1 MIVFPL
7 HGTLGWHDG
16 VGVLVVV
23 STLAAWTALSALGAR
38 QGLAGART
46 PTRRR
51 RTPATEDARAG
62 HRSCGGATPDVAPGG
77 AVRALNGDTGAGVA
91 SRGQTGFGLPE
102 RETAS

>member
-16 VGVLVVV
+16 IGVLIVV
-23 STLAAWTALSALGAR
+23 SMLAVLSALPALGAR

-51 RTPATEDARAG
+51 RTSATEDARAG
-62 HRSCGGATPDVAPGG
+62 QGSGGDATPDVAPGG
-77 AVRALNGDTGAGVA
+77 VVRALSGDTGAGVA
-91 SRGQTGFGLPE
+91 SRGQTNFGLPE
-102 RETAS
+102 RKPAS